1 MHYDRVAGWM
11 PLISTVI
18 YTYARCRCR
27 LHGDTRQKFGDS
39 VIKYLKQLEDVA
51 HEKKNIFINQN
62 ERKIDMRMTSDQM
75 EQSPLDPEN
84 VRSLKHTGR
93 GLGVSRFQ
101 TVHFFPFIMYLYR
114 VTRILCQLD
123 HACTSIKTR
132 IKNDSAHYLDDC

>member
-1 MHYDRVAGWM
+1 M

-27 LHGDTRQKFGDS
+27 LHGDTGQKFGDS

-84 VRSLKHTGR
+84 VRSLKHTG
-93 GLGVSRFQ
+93 LGVSRFQ

>member
-27 LHGDTRQKFGDS
+27 LHGDTGQKFGDS

-84 VRSLKHTGR
+84 VRSLKHTG
-93 GLGVSRFQ
+93 LGVSRFQ

>member
-1 MHYDRVAGWM
+1 M
-11 PLISTVI
+11 PLIFTVI

-27 LHGDTRQKFGDS
+27 LHGDTGQKFGDS

-62 ERKIDMRMTSDQM
+62 DRKIDMRMTSEQM

-84 VRSLKHTGR
+84 VRSLKHTGS
-93 GLGVSRFQ
+93 GSGVSRFQ

>member
-1 MHYDRVAGWM
+1 MHYDRFSWLDA
-11 PLISTVI
+11 PN
-18 YTYARCRCR
+18 
-27 LHGDTRQKFGDS
+27 LHSNLYICTMQMSLAWRHQAKFGDS

-51 HEKKNIFINQN
+51 HEKNIFINQN

-84 VRSLKHTGR
+84 VRSLKHT

>member
-1 MHYDRVAGWM
+1 M

-51 HEKKNIFINQN
+51 HEKNIFIYQN

-84 VRSLKHTGR
+84 VRSLKHT

-123 HACTSIKTR
+123 HACTCIKTR

>member
-1 MHYDRVAGWM
+1 M

-27 LHGDTRQKFGDS
+27 LHGDTGQKFGDS

-84 VRSLKHTGR
+84 VRSLKHTG
-93 GLGVSRFQ
+93 LGVSRFQ

-123 HACTSIKTR
+123 HICTSIKTR

>member
-1 MHYDRVAGWM
+1 MWRM
-11 PLISTVI
+11 
-18 YTYARCRCR
+18 
-27 LHGDTRQKFGDS
+27 KK
-39 VIKYLKQLEDVA
+39 KY
-51 HEKKNIFINQN
+51 IFINQN

-84 VRSLKHTGR
+84 VRSLKHT

>member
-1 MHYDRVAGWM
+1 MHYDRFSWLDA
-11 PLISTVI
+11 PN
-18 YTYARCRCR
+18 
-27 LHGDTRQKFGDS
+27 LHSNLYICTMQMSLAWRHQAKFGDS

-51 HEKKNIFINQN
+51 HEKNIFIYQN

-84 VRSLKHTGR
+84 VRSLKHT

>member
-27 LHGDTRQKFGDS
+27 LHGDTGQKFGDS
-39 VIKYLKQLEDVA
+39 VVKYLKQLEDVA

-84 VRSLKHTGR
+84 VRSLKHTG
-93 GLGVSRFQ
+93 LGVSRFQ

>member
-1 MHYDRVAGWM
+1 MWRK
-11 PLISTVI
+11 
-18 YTYARCRCR
+18 
-27 LHGDTRQKFGDS
+27 QK
-39 VIKYLKQLEDVA
+39 
-51 HEKKNIFINQN
+51 KKNEYINQN

-84 VRSLKHTGR
+84 VRSLKHT

>member
-1 MHYDRVAGWM
+1 MHDA
-11 PLISTVI
+11 
-18 YTYARCRCR
+18 
-27 LHGDTRQKFGDS
+27 
-39 VIKYLKQLEDVA
+39 DVA
-51 HEKKNIFINQN
+51 CMETPGIIWRLCDKISKATGGCGASKKKNEYINQN
-62 ERKIDMRMTSDQM
+62 ERKFDMRMTSDQM

-84 VRSLKHTGR
+84 VRSLKHTGS
-93 GLGVSRFQ
+93 GSGVSRFQ

>member
-1 MHYDRVAGWM
+1 MHYDRFSWLDAPNLQSNLYICTMQMSLAWRHQ
-11 PLISTVI
+11 
-18 YTYARCRCR
+18 A
-27 LHGDTRQKFGDS
+27 KFGDS

-84 VRSLKHTGR
+84 ARSLKHTGQGSVVFR
-93 GLGVSRFQ
+93 RSI
-101 TVHFFPFIMYLYR
+101 FFPFIMYLYR

>member
-1 MHYDRVAGWM
+1 MHYDRFSWLDA
-11 PLISTVI
+11 PN
-18 YTYARCRCR
+18 
-27 LHGDTRQKFGDS
+27 LHSNLYICTMQMSLAWRHQAKFGDS

-51 HEKKNIFINQN
+51 HEKNIFIYQN

-84 VRSLKHTGR
+84 VRSLKHTGS
-93 GLGVSRFQ
+93 GSGVSRFQ

-123 HACTSIKTR
+123 HACTCIKTR

>member
-1 MHYDRVAGWM
+1 MHYDRFSWLDAPNLQSNLYICTMQMSLAWRHQ
-11 PLISTVI
+11 
-18 YTYARCRCR
+18 A
-27 LHGDTRQKFGDS
+27 KFGDS

-51 HEKKNIFINQN
+51 HKIKIFINQN
-62 ERKIDMRMTSDQM
+62 ERKIDMRTTSDQM

-84 VRSLKHTGR
+84 VRSLKHTGS
-93 GLGVSRFQ
+93 GVSRFQ

>member
-1 MHYDRVAGWM
+1 MHYDRFSWLDAPNLQSNLYICTMQMSLAWRHQ
-11 PLISTVI
+11 
-18 YTYARCRCR
+18 A
-27 LHGDTRQKFGDS
+27 KFGDS

-51 HEKKNIFINQN
+51 HEKNIFIYQN

-84 VRSLKHTGR
+84 VRSLKHT

-123 HACTSIKTR
+123 HACTCIKTR

>member
-27 LHGDTRQKFGDS
+27 LHGDTGQKFGDS

-84 VRSLKHTGR
+84 VRSLKLT

>member
-1 MHYDRVAGWM
+1 M

-27 LHGDTRQKFGDS
+27 LHGDTGQKFGDS

-84 VRSLKHTGR
+84 VRSLKHTGS
-93 GLGVSRFQ
+93 GSGVSRFQ

>member
-1 MHYDRVAGWM
+1 MHYDRFSWLDA
-11 PLISTVI
+11 PN
-18 YTYARCRCR
+18 
-27 LHGDTRQKFGDS
+27 LHSNLYICTMQMSLAWRHQAKFGDS

-51 HEKKNIFINQN
+51 HEKNIFIYQN

-84 VRSLKHTGR
+84 VRSLKHKS
-93 GLGVSRFQ
+93 GVSRFQ

>member
-27 LHGDTRQKFGDS
+27 LHGDTGQKFGDS
-39 VIKYLKQLEDVA
+39 VVKYLKQLEDVA
-51 HEKKNIFINQN
+51 HEKNIFINQN

-84 VRSLKHTGR
+84 VRSLKHT

>member
-1 MHYDRVAGWM
+1 M

-27 LHGDTRQKFGDS
+27 LHGDTGQKFGDS

-51 HEKKNIFINQN
+51 HEKNIFINQN

-84 VRSLKHTGR
+84 VRSLKHT

>member
-1 MHYDRVAGWM
+1 MHYDRFSWLDAPNLQSNLYICTMQMSLAWRHQ
-11 PLISTVI
+11 
-18 YTYARCRCR
+18 A
-27 LHGDTRQKFGDS
+27 KFGDS

-51 HEKKNIFINQN
+51 HKIKIFINQN

-84 VRSLKHTGR
+84 VRSLKHTG
-93 GLGVSRFQ
+93 LGVSRFQ

-123 HACTSIKTR
+123 HACTSVKTR

>member
-1 MHYDRVAGWM
+1 MWR
-11 PLISTVI
+11 
-18 YTYARCRCR
+18 
-27 LHGDTRQKFGDS
+27 
-39 VIKYLKQLEDVA
+39 
-51 HEKKNIFINQN
+51 KKNEYINQN

-84 VRSLKHTGR
+84 VRSLKHKS
-93 GLGVSRFQ
+93 GVSRFQ

-123 HACTSIKTR
+123 HACTGIKTR

>member
-1 MHYDRVAGWM
+1 MHYDRFSWLDAPNLQSNLYICTMQMSLAWRHQ
-11 PLISTVI
+11 
-18 YTYARCRCR
+18 A
-27 LHGDTRQKFGDS
+27 KFGDS

-51 HEKKNIFINQN
+51 HEKNIFINQN

-84 VRSLKHTGR
+84 VRSLKHTG
-93 GLGVSRFQ
+93 LGVSRFQ

-123 HACTSIKTR
+123 HACTCIKTR

>member
-1 MHYDRVAGWM
+1 MHDA
-11 PLISTVI
+11 
-18 YTYARCRCR
+18 
-27 LHGDTRQKFGDS
+27 
-39 VIKYLKQLEDVA
+39 DVA
-51 HEKKNIFINQN
+51 CMETPGKIWRLCDKISKATGGCGASKTNEYINQN
-62 ERKIDMRMTSDQM
+62 EIKFDMRMTSDQM

-84 VRSLKHTGR
+84 VRSLKHKS
-93 GLGVSRFQ
+93 GVSRFQ

>member
-11 PLISTVI
+11 SLISTVI

-27 LHGDTRQKFGDS
+27 LHGDTGQKFGDS

-84 VRSLKHTGR
+84 VRSLKHTG
-93 GLGVSRFQ
+93 LGVSRFQ

>member
-11 PLISTVI
+11 SLISTVI

-84 VRSLKHTGR
+84 VRSLKHTG
-93 GLGVSRFQ
+93 LGVSRFQ